1 MAETLPAVPQPGL
14 GSRAVTL
21 TAPLFDRS
29 GGPVLTRLRSFA
41 AQEPVQR
48 MMPAFIAV
56 SAMGLAALAWAQL
69 SPAPQRMLYSDLGDA
84 ERAEVTQLLDAQG
97 IGWRID
103 NATGVL
109 TVDEEDFYRARMVAA
124 SNTSIGA
131 PDSSIET
138 LDSLPLG
145 ASKTMEGERLRVAR
159 ERELQMTIAE
169 IDGVESVRVHLA
181 EAERSAFVRENTPP
195 SASVMVRL
203 GRGRQLAD
211 SQVRAIVNLVAASV
225 PGMSVDAVRVADQQ
239 GRLLSDPVLK
249 TDDRLDLQARIE
261 DKLRTQVA
269 HLLTPMFGEGNFT
282 SEIQAE
288 IDMDEVT
295 RASESYDRNGAL
307 RSENVVNSQSSAAGN
322 AAGIPG
328 ALSNTPPPAAEAQD
342 RAPEGGEVTQGGSG
356 AAESSASRTWELGR
370 EVSVAN
376 SAPGGVKRLS
386 VAVALSKEALGD
398 ASPQEIENIKTLI
411 GSAVG
416 ANAERGDQVTVIAR
430 NFEPVEGADAAFY
443 ETGWFARLLRIGG
456 AIAIALLVV
465 LLGLRPFLKS
475 LRERRETQVPALQ
488 IQQDMAGDGAGPE
501 GDGKLLAI
509 MDAAARRDE
518 LSRKVGLARE
528 LIEEKPD
535 DALAALRDMLGNKP
549 AAAGG
554 SRGNDPVP
562 EAI

>member
-56 SAMGLAALAWAQL
+56 SAVGLAALAWAQL

-131 PDSSIET
+131 PDSSIEM

-225 PGMSVDAVRVADQQ
+225 PSMSVDAVRVADQQ

-249 TDDRLDLQARIE
+249 TDDRLDLQAR
-261 DKLRTQVA
+261 LG
-269 HLLTPMFGEGNFT
+269 F
-282 SEIQAE
+282 
-288 IDMDEVT
+288 
-295 RASESYDRNGAL
+295 
-307 RSENVVNSQSSAAGN
+307 RSRRPRWAKAVVNLASSAA
-322 AAGIPG
+322 
-328 ALSNTPPPAAEAQD
+328 
-342 RAPEGGEVTQGGSG
+342 
-356 AAESSASRTWELGR
+356 
-370 EVSVAN
+370 
-376 SAPGGVKRLS
+376 
-386 VAVALSKEALGD
+386 
-398 ASPQEIENIKTLI
+398 
-411 GSAVG
+411 
-416 ANAERGDQVTVIAR
+416 
-430 NFEPVEGADAAFY
+430 
-443 ETGWFARLLRIGG
+443 
-456 AIAIALLVV
+456 
-465 LLGLRPFLKS
+465 
-475 LRERRETQVPALQ
+475 
-488 IQQDMAGDGAGPE
+488 
-501 GDGKLLAI
+501 
-509 MDAAARRDE
+509 
-518 LSRKVGLARE
+518 
-528 LIEEKPD
+528 
-535 DALAALRDMLGNKP
+535 
-549 AAAGG
+549 
-554 SRGNDPVP
+554 
-562 EAI
+562 

>member
-1 MAETLPAVPQPGL
+1 MADIVPAASQPGL
-14 GSRAVTL
+14 GSRAVRM

-48 MMPAFIAV
+48 MMPAFIGV
-56 SAMGLAALAWAQL
+56 SALGLAALAWAQL
-69 SPAPQRMLYSDLGDA
+69 SPAPQRMLYSDLDDA
-84 ERAEVTQLLDAQG
+84 ERAEVTQLLDTQG

-109 TVDEEDFYRARMVAA
+109 TVDEEDFYRARMLAA
-124 SNTSIGA
+124 SNGSIGA
-131 PDSSIET
+131 PDSSIEM

-159 ERELQMTIAE
+159 ERELQMTIGE
-169 IDGVESVRVHLA
+169 IEGVESVRVHLA

-307 RSENVVNSQSSAAGN
+307 RSENVVNSKSSAAGN

-386 VAVALSKEALGD
+386 VAVALSKEALGS
-398 ASPQEIENIKTLI
+398 ANAKEIENIKTLI

-430 NFEPVEGADAAFY
+430 RFENAEGADTPFY

-456 AIAIALLVV
+456 AIVIALLVV

-475 LRERRETQVPALQ
+475 LRQRKDASVPALQ
-488 IQQDMAGDGAGPE
+488 VQQDVANAAAPE

-509 MDAAARRDE
+509 MDAAARRDD
-518 LSRKVGLARE
+518 LNRKVGLARE
-528 LIEEKPD
+528 LIDEKPD
-535 DALAALRDMLGNKP
+535 DALAALREMLGKKP
-549 AAAGG
+549 A
-554 SRGNDPVP
+554 SRSGALS
-562 EAI
+562 EAM

>member
-1 MAETLPAVPQPGL
+1 MADLLPAVPQPHGTHAGL
-14 GSRAVTL
+14 GSRAVSL

-56 SAMGLAALAWAQL
+56 SAVGLAALAWAQL
-69 SPAPQRMLYSDLGDA
+69 SPAPQRMLYSGLDDA
-84 ERAEVTQLLDAQG
+84 GRAEVTQLLDAQG

-109 TVDEEDFYRARMVAA
+109 TVDEEDFYRARMLAA
-124 SNTSIGA
+124 SNTSLGT
-131 PDSSIET
+131 PDSSIEM

-169 IDGVESVRVHLA
+169 IEGVESVRVHLA

-203 GRGRQLAD
+203 ARGRQLAD

-342 RAPEGGEVTQGGSG
+342 RAPEGGEVTQGGTG
-356 AAESSASRTWELGR
+356 APESSASRTWELGR

-376 SAPGGVKRLS
+376 SAPGGIKRLS
-386 VAVALSKEALGD
+386 VAVALSKEALGE

-456 AIAIALLVV
+456 AILIALLVV

-475 LRERRETQVPALQ
+475 LRERKEAQVPALQ
-488 IQQDMAGDGAGPE
+488 IQQDTGGPAPE
-501 GDGKLLAI
+501 ADGKLLAI
-509 MDAAARRDE
+509 MDAAARRDD
-518 LSRKVGLARE
+518 LNRKVGLARE

-535 DALAALRDMLGNKP
+535 DALAALRDMLKGKP
-549 AAAGG
+549 LTRGG
-554 SRGNDPVP
+554 DPVP
-562 EAI
+562 EPS

>member
-1 MAETLPAVPQPGL
+1 MADLVPTMPQDVPL
-14 GSRAVTL
+14 GSRAVAL

-29 GGPVLTRLRSFA
+29 GGPVLTRLRNFT

-48 MMPAFIAV
+48 MIPAFVAV
-56 SAMGLAALAWAQL
+56 SALGLAALAWAQL

-84 ERAEVTQLLDAQG
+84 DRAEVTQLLDAQG

-109 TVDEEDFYRARMVAA
+109 TVDEEDFYRARMLAA
-124 SNTSIGA
+124 SNTSLGA
-131 PDSSIET
+131 PDSSIEM
-138 LDSLPLG
+138 LDALPLG

-181 EAERSAFVRENTPP
+181 EAERSAFVREDTPP

-203 GRGRQLAD
+203 ARGRQLAD

-239 GRLLSDPVLK
+239 GRLLSDPVQK

-261 DKLRTQVA
+261 DKLRSQIA

-288 IDMDEVT
+288 IDMDQVT

-307 RSENVVNSQSSAAGN
+307 RSENLVNSQSVAAGN

-356 AAESSASRTWELGR
+356 ASESSASRSWELGR

-386 VAVALSKEALGD
+386 VAVALSKEALGS
-398 ASPQEIENIKTLI
+398 ASAQEIDNIKALI

-430 NFEPVEGADAAFY
+430 SFEAVEADGAAFY

-456 AIAIALLVV
+456 AIVIALLVV

-475 LRERRETQVPALQ
+475 LRERKETPVPALQ
-488 IQQDMAGDGAGPE
+488 VRQDTSGSAVPE

-509 MDAAARRDE
+509 MDAAARRDD
-518 LSRKVGLARE
+518 LNRKVGLARE

-535 DALAALRDMLGNKP
+535 DALAALREMLSAKP
-549 AAAGG
+549 GKRADAL
-554 SRGNDPVP
+554 P
-562 EAI
+562 EAT